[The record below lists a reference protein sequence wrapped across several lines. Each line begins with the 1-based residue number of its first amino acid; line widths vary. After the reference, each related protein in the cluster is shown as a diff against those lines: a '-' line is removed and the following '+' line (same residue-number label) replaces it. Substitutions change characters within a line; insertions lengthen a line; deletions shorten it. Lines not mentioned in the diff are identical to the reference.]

1 MSAQTFL
8 YVYGAV
14 CLSMIVFN
22 IIYGLLLRGSETRM
36 EKRCQRM
43 REIVEQQLKLIR
55 QGYTVSDR
63 HLERLQRRLRHVND
77 LIAFDRV
84 LAPLCSDTEDTAVRD
99 YLQQI
104 QPVILFLAVHYL
116 RRDNVQAGYFS
127 YFLSRYMSKRRLPVD
142 SMQDLL
148 LEYIHKDNLYCRVN
162 ALQAMLNGGNEEHIF
177 AALQIQDDGRVFVHE
192 KVLTESLLAYTGD
205 SEALIRQLWEH
216 FDAFSDHT
224 RLAILNFIRF
234 RSGRWHTEM
243 FGVMQ
248 DVTRDK
254 ELRLAAIRYFGR
266 YPYEPALEPLLT
278 FASDSDPTHWEY
290 VNVAVSALA
299 QYEGARVIDTL
310 KTALHSENWYVR
322 YAAASSLDAHKVN
335 YADLMDIVMGGDRY
349 AREMMTYRLESRKM
363 QEAGE

>member
-1 MSAQTFL
+1 MGAQTFL

-22 IIYGLLLRGSETRM
+22 IIYGLLLRSSEVRM
-36 EKRCQRM
+36 EKRCRRM
-43 REIVEQQLKLIR
+43 REVVEKQLDLIR
-55 QGYTVSDR
+55 QGNTVSDR
-63 HLERLQRRLRHVND
+63 HLDILQRRLRHVND
-77 LIAFDRV
+77 LMAFDRV
-84 LAPLCSDTEDTAVRD
+84 LAPLCEDTENTAVRD
-99 YLQQI
+99 YLRQL
-104 QPVILFLAVHYL
+104 QPVILFLAVYYL

-127 YFLSRYMSKRRLPVD
+127 YFLSRYMGKRRLPVD

-148 LEYIHKDNLYCRVN
+148 LEYIQKDNLYCRVN
-162 ALQAMLNGGNEEHIF
+162 ALQALLNGGDAAHIF

-192 KVLTESLLAYTGD
+192 KVLTESLLAFTGD
-205 SEALIRQLWEH
+205 SEALISQLWEH

-224 RLAILNFIRF
+224 KLAILNFIRF
-234 RSGRWHTEM
+234 RSGKWHAQM
-243 FGVMQ
+243 LGVMQ
-248 DVTRDK
+248 DKARDK

-266 YPYEPALEPLLT
+266 YPYEPALETLIA
-278 FASDSDPTHWEY
+278 FASDRDPTHWEY

-310 KTALHSENWYVR
+310 KAALHSENWYVR
-322 YAAASSLDAHKVN
+322 YAAASSLDAHKVD
-335 YADLMDIVMGGDRY
+335 YADLIDIVMGGDRY